1 MVFWLRAP
9 FRRTVV
15 ALVTKQHHFNT
26 TAATTTSNKMVIQYN
41 GKAIRQSF
49 VDFFVQKHEHTF
61 VPSSSVVPHEDPTL
75 LFANAGMNQ
84 YKSIFLGTVDP
95 NSDFGKLKRAANSQ
109 KCIRAGGKHNDLDD
123 VGKDVYHHTF
133 FEMLGNWSFGDFFK
147 KEAISWAWELLT
159 EEWGLEKDRFYA
171 TYFGGIEGV
180 PADEEARQFWIDCGI
195 PTERVM
201 PFGMKDNFWEMG
213 DTGPCGPC
221 SELHYDRIGGRDASH
236 LVNMDVPDVLEVW
249 NLVFIQFNREADGT
263 LVPLPNKHVDT
274 GMGLE
279 RIVSVIQG
287 KMSNYDTDIFTP
299 FFEEIQKA
307 TGVRPYTGL
316 VGDEDKDG
324 LDMAYRVLADHIR
337 TLSVAIADGG
347 SPDNVGRGYV
357 LRRILRRAVR
367 YATES
372 FNAKPGFF
380 ASLVDTVVE
389 TLGDAFPSL
398 KNDPQFIKDLIN
410 EEEAQFLKT
419 LARGRKL
426 FNRAADKS
434 DGSVLAGDVAW
445 RLYDTYGFPLDLTVL
460 MAEERKL
467 AIDMEGYNKS
477 KAHAQEIAR
486 AKGSGGEDLCSLD
499 VHALDDLKKKGFAE
513 TDQSPKYYYEKA
525 TDGAYVFC
533 PATATVVALRMNKE
547 FVDEVPSGNRCGVLL
562 DKSSFY
568 AEQGGQMYDTGFIT
582 KEDNQDVEFAVADVQ
597 VHGGY
602 VIHIGNLEGT
612 LKVGD
617 KVKCNIDEA
626 ARRTLMSN
634 HTATHVLNYALR
646 QVLGDAD
653 QRGSLVAPD
662 KLRFDF
668 TAKGA
673 MTMDQ
678 VKQTESI
685 MQEVVAKK
693 QKVFAEESSLARAK
707 DIQGLRAIFD
717 EVYPDPVRVVSIGF
731 SLQDLADDPQAGYK
745 TSVEF
750 CGGTHLKNTED
761 IIECA
766 IVTEEAVAKGIR
778 RIIAVTGHEA
788 QKAHV
793 RATGLETKLSNLR
806 NEVEQQKN
814 TQSLNIKALNQQIT
828 ALTDEVSYS
837 VIPSWKKDM
846 LREEAGKLKK
856 VVVEADKAVK
866 AEKNKKVVAQAV
878 ELAQGAQDVSFIVEH
893 VEDGCNSKSLNTAIQ
908 QVQKNNPKLAAM
920 FFSIDHDANK
930 VLCLCQV
937 PKDVVGAKGLK
948 ANEWMKSVAA
958 EINGKGGGKELSAQ
972 GSGDKLSGLDKAMQ
986 LAKEFASLKLS

>member
-1 MVFWLRAP
+1 MVQ
-9 FRRTVV
+9 T
-15 ALVTKQHHFNT
+15 
-26 TAATTTSNKMVIQYN
+26 N

-49 VDFFVQKHEHTF
+49 IDFFVEKHQHTF

-84 YKSIFLGTVDP
+84 FKSIFLGKVDP
-95 NSDFGKLKRAANSQ
+95 NSDLSKLTRAVNSQ

-147 KEAISWAWELLT
+147 KEAIAWAWELLT

-180 PADEEARQFWIDCGI
+180 PADEEARQFWIDAGI

-249 NLVFIQFNREADGT
+249 NLVFIQFNREADGS
-263 LVPLPNKHVDT
+263 LVPLPAKHVDT

-299 FFEEIQKA
+299 FFDSIQKG

-316 VGDEDKDG
+316 VGDDDTDG

-347 SPDNVGRGYV
+347 RPDNVGRGYV

-372 FNAKPGFF
+372 FNSKPGFF
-380 ASLVDTVVE
+380 ASLVDVVVE

-398 KNDPQFIKDLIN
+398 QKDPQFIKDLIN

-467 AIDMEGYNKS
+467 AVDMEGYNAS
-477 KAHAQEIAR
+477 KAKAQEIAR
-486 AKGSGGEDLCSLD
+486 NKGSGAEDLCSLD
-499 VHALDDLKKKGFAE
+499 VHALDDLKSKGVPE
-513 TDQSPKYYYEKA
+513 TDQSPKYHYAKKA
-525 TDGAYVFC
+525 DGDYIFYPV
-533 PATATVVALRMNKE
+533 TATVLALRMNKE
-547 FVDEVPSGNRCGVLL
+547 FVQEVPGGNRCGVLL
-562 DKSSFY
+562 DQTSFY
-568 AEQGGQMYDTGFIT
+568 AEQGGQIHDTGYINNT
-582 KEDNQDVEFAVADVQ
+582 IDQDVEFAVSDVQ
-597 VHGGY
+597 VHGSY

-617 KVKCNIDEA
+617 RVTCNIDEA
-626 ARRTLMSN
+626 ARRTTMSN

-653 QRGSLVAPD
+653 QRGSLVTPD

-673 MTMDQ
+673 LSMEQ

-685 MQEVVAKK
+685 MQEIVEKREP
-693 QKVFAEESSLARAK
+693 VFAEEGPLARAK

-717 EVYPDPVRVVSIGF
+717 EVYPDPVRVVSVGY
-731 SLQDLADDPQAGYK
+731 SLDQLADDPQAGYK

-750 CGGTHLKNTED
+750 CGGTHLRNTED
-761 IIECA
+761 MIKCA
-766 IVTEEAVAKGIR
+766 IVGEEAISKGIR
-778 RIIAVTGHEA
+778 RIIAVTGADA
-788 QKAHV
+788 QKAH
-793 RATGLETKLSNLR
+793 AKSDMLETKLN
-806 NEVEQQKN
+806 NFKNDIEQQTN
-814 TQSLNIKALNQQIT
+814 TQSLNIKPMNQQIT
-828 ALTDEVSYS
+828 LLTDEVSEA
-837 VIPSWKKDM
+837 VIPSWKKES
-846 LREEAGKLKK
+846 LRGELGKLKK
-856 VVVEADKAVK
+856 VIVEADKAVK

-878 ELAQGAQDVSFIVEH
+878 ELAQAAQNTSFIVKH
-893 VEDGCNSKSLNTAIQ
+893 VEDGCNSKSLNTALMQ
-908 QVQKNNPKLAAM
+908 LQKNNPKLAAM

-937 PKDVVGAKGLK
+937 PKDVASEKGLK
-948 ANEWMKSVAA
+948 ANEWMKAVA
-958 EINGKGGGKELSAQ
+958 EVIGGKGGGKELSAQ
-972 GSGDKLSGLDKAMQ
+972 GSGDKISGLDKAMH
-986 LAKEFASLKLS
+986 LATEFASLKLT

>member
-1 MVFWLRAP
+1 MVHWLTVP
-9 FRRTVV
+9 LRRT
-15 ALVTKQHHFNT
+15 F
-26 TAATTTSNKMVIQYN
+26 TSFISRQPTRTMVIQHN
-41 GKAIRQSF
+41 AKAIRQSF
-49 VDFFVQKHEHTF
+49 IDFFVKKHEHTF

-95 NSDFGKLKRAANSQ
+95 NSDFSKLKRAVNSQ

-171 TYFGGIEGV
+171 TYFGGIDGV
-180 PADEEARQFWIDCGI
+180 PADDEARQFWIDAGI
-195 PTERVM
+195 APERVM

-249 NLVFIQFNREADGT
+249 NLVFIQFNREADGS
-263 LVPLPNKHVDT
+263 LVPLPSQHVDT

-279 RIVSVIQG
+279 RIVSVIQS

-307 TGVRPYTGL
+307 TGVRAYTGL
-316 VGDEDKDG
+316 VGDDDKDG

-347 SPDNVGRGYV
+347 RPDNVGRGYV

-367 YATES
+367 YGTES
-372 FNAKPGFF
+372 FNCKPGFF
-380 ASLVDTVVE
+380 ASLVDVVVD

-398 KNDPQFIKDLIN
+398 KNDPQLIKDLIN

-434 DGSVLAGDVAW
+434 DGTTLAGDVAW

-467 AIDMEGYNKS
+467 AIDMEGYNAAKL
-477 KAHAQEIAR
+477 HAQEIAR

-499 VHALDDLKKKGFAE
+499 VHALDELKQKGFQE
-513 TDQSPKYYYEKA
+513 TDQSPKYVYTKEA
-525 TDGAYVFC
+525 DGSYAFPPC
-533 PATATVVALRMNKE
+533 TAKVVGLRMNKT
-547 FVDEVPSGNRCGVLL
+547 FVDEVPGGNRCGVLL
-562 DKSSFY
+562 DKTSFY
-568 AEQGGQMYDTGFIT
+568 AEQGGQIYDTGYLN
-582 KEDNQDVEFAVADVQ
+582 KEDDQDVEFAVADVQ
-597 VHGGY
+597 VHGSY

-617 KVKCNIDEA
+617 VVKCNIDEA
-626 ARRTLMSN
+626 ARRTTMSN
-634 HTATHVLNYALR
+634 HTSTHVLNYALR
-646 QVLGDAD
+646 KVLGDAD
-653 QRGSLVAPD
+653 QRGSLVTPD

-673 MTMDQ
+673 LTTEQ
-678 VKQTESI
+678 VKQTEQI

-693 QKVFAEESSLARAK
+693 QKVFADESSLAKAK

-717 EVYPDPVRVVSIGF
+717 EVYPDPVRVVSIGY
-731 SLQDLADDPQAGYK
+731 SLQDLADDPQAGHK

-750 CGGTHLKNTED
+750 CGGTHLRNTED

-766 IVTEEAVAKGIR
+766 IVGEEAISKGIR
-778 RIIAVTGHEA
+778 RIVAITGAEA
-788 QKAHV
+788 QKAHAKS
-793 RATGLETKLSNLR
+793 ATLETKLNNFK
-806 NEVEQQKN
+806 NEVDKQK
-814 TQSLNIKALNQQIT
+814 SSACLNIKSLNQQIS
-828 ALTDEVSYS
+828 ALTDEVSES
-837 VIPSWKKDM
+837 IISAWKKGT
-846 LREEAGKLKK
+846 LREEMAKLKK
-856 VVVEADKAVK
+856 IIAEADKAVK

-878 ELAQGAQDVSFIVEH
+878 ELATGAQNVAFIVEH
-893 VEDGCNSKSLNTAIQ
+893 VEDGCNSKSLNTALL

-937 PKDVVGAKGLK
+937 PKDMVSEKGLK
-948 ANEWMKSVAA
+948 ANEWMKSVAGV
-958 EINGKGGGKELSAQ
+958 IGGKGGGKELSAQ
-972 GSGDKLSGLDKAMQ
+972 GSGDQITGVDQAMEI
-986 LAKEFASLKLS
+986 AKEFASLKLT

>member
-1 MVFWLRAP
+1 MVSQWNA
-9 FRRTVV
+9 
-15 ALVTKQHHFNT
+15 
-26 TAATTTSNKMVIQYN
+26 
-41 GKAIRQSF
+41 KAIRQSF
-49 VDFFVQKHEHTF
+49 VDFFVQKCEHTF

-147 KEAISWAWELLT
+147 KEAITWAWQLLT
-159 EEWGLEKDRFYA
+159 EEWGLPKDRFYA

-180 PADEEARQFWIDCGI
+180 PADDEARQFWIDVGLA
-195 PTERVM
+195 PERVM

-221 SELHYDRIGGRDASH
+221 SELHFDRIGGRDASH

-249 NLVFIQFNREADGT
+249 NLVFIQFNREADGS

-299 FFEEIQKA
+299 YFDEIQKA

-316 VGDEDKDG
+316 VGDDDKDG

-380 ASLVDTVVE
+380 ASLVDVVVE

-398 KNDPQFIKDLIN
+398 KNDPQLIKDLIN

-434 DGSVLAGDVAW
+434 DGATLSGDVAW

-467 AIDMEGYNKS
+467 AIDMEGYNKA
-477 KAHAQEIAR
+477 KLHAQEIAR
-486 AKGSGGEDLCSLD
+486 AKGSGEEDLCSLD
-499 VHALDDLKKKGFAE
+499 VHALDELKKKGFAE
-513 TDQSPKYYYEKA
+513 TDQSPKYNYEKGA
-525 TDGAYVFC
+525 DGNYIFHPC
-533 PATATVVALRMNKE
+533 TATVVGLRMNKE
-547 FVDEVPSGNRCGVLL
+547 FVEEVPSGSRCGVLL

-568 AEQGGQMYDTGFIT
+568 AEQGGQQYDTGFVT
-582 KEDNQDVEFAVADVQ
+582 KEDDQDVEFAVADVQ
-597 VHGGY
+597 VHGSY
-602 VIHIGNLEGT
+602 VIHIGTLEGT

-617 KVKCNIDEA
+617 KVRCNIDEA
-626 ARRTLMSN
+626 ARRTMMSN

-646 QVLGDAD
+646 KVLGDAD
-653 QRGSLVAPD
+653 QRGSLVTSD

-678 VKQTESI
+678 VKQTEDI
-685 MQEVVAKK
+685 MHEVVAKK
-693 QKVFAEESSLARAK
+693 QTVFAEESSLARAK

-717 EVYPDPVRVVSIGF
+717 EVYPDPVRVVSVGY
-731 SLQDLADDPQAGYK
+731 SLADLADDPQAGYK

-761 IIECA
+761 ILKCA

-778 RIIAVTGHEA
+778 RITAVTGHEA
-788 QKAHV
+788 EKAHQKSV
-793 RATGLETKLSNLR
+793 SLETKLSNLR
-806 NEVEQQKN
+806 NNVEQQKN
-814 TQSLNIKALNQQIT
+814 TQALDIKGLNQLIT
-828 ALTDEVSYS
+828 TLTDEVSNS
-837 VIPSWKKDM
+837 VIPSWKKDI

-866 AEKNKKVVAQAV
+866 AEKNKQVVAQAV
-878 ELAQGAQDVSFIVEH
+878 ELAQAAQDVSFIVEH
-893 VEDGCNSKSLNTAIQ
+893 VVDGCNSKSLNTAIQ

-920 FFSIDHDANK
+920 FFSVDHDANK

-937 PKDVVGAKGLK
+937 PKDVVGEKGLK
-948 ANEWMKSVAA
+948 ANEWMKAVAG

-972 GSGDKLSGLDKAMQ
+972 GSGDNLSGLNKAME
-986 LAKEFASLKLS
+986 LAKEFASLKLT